1 MKKLFF
7 MSCFTAI
14 ALMSSCTTDSIDETT
29 NTINTDNIVSTP
41 NTAEHGDDT
50 KDKDKGNN

>member
-1 MKKLFF
+1 